1 MCGFTP
7 DYGQESKKPMWLP
20 TTLYW
25 AVQGLLEVMLALD
38 GMGKSLKKRWKK
50 RGGGGKVKL
59 WAENSSVRNFMSYL
73 PKYHKAPSSFLN

>member
-7 DYGQESKKPMWLP
+7 ENGQESKKPMWLP

-38 GMGKSLKKRWKK
+38 GMGKSLKKMEEKGG
-50 RGGGGKVKL
+50 RGEGEA
-59 WAENSSVRNFMSYL
+59 WAENSSVSNFTSYL